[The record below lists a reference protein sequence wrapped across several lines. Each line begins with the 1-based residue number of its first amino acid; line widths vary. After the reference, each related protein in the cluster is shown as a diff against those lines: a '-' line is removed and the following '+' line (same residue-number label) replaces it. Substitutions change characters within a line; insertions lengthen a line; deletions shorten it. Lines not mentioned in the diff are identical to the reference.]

1 MKDIIDRKKAC
12 PMKPI
17 LEELYLGH
25 LYPLEQIVPQ
35 NPEFHS
41 VNQKK
46 SGLMKIL
53 ETKLSA
59 EDYKALEELLDLDCK
74 ASVMEAYASFE
85 YGFKLGALMMLEV
98 MDIKLK
104 GK

>member
-1 MKDIIDRKKAC
+1 MKDSIDRKKAC

-17 LEELYLGH
+17 LEDLYLGR

-35 NPEFHS
+35 NPEYHS

-46 SGLMKIL
+46 FDLMKIL
-53 ETKLSA
+53 ETKLAA
-59 EDYKALEELLDLDCK
+59 EDNQTLEEILELDCE

-85 YGFKLGALMMLEV
+85 YGVKLGLLLMLEV
-98 MDIKLK
+98 MDIK
-104 GK
+104 

>member
-1 MKDIIDRKKAC
+1 
-12 PMKPI
+12 MKPI

-35 NPEFHS
+35 DPEFHT
-41 VNQKK
+41 VNEKR
-46 SGLMKIL
+46 SSLMEIL
-53 ETKLSA
+53 ETRLPA
-59 EDYKALEELLDLDCK
+59 EDYQTVEELLDVDCNI
-74 ASVMEAYASFE
+74 SVMEAYASFE